1 MTANAPDATKAA
13 HLAVDSVGL
22 VTPNE
27 YQHQQPLLL
36 QCGVELPCY
45 TLVYEC
51 YGTLNAARSNAILVC
66 HALSGS
72 HHAAGYYSAED
83 ARPGWWDACIGPGKP
98 IDTDRF
104 FVVSLNNIGGC
115 HGSTGP
121 KSENPATKRPYG
133 PDFPTVTVQ
142 DWVRTQAALADHL
155 GIHRF
160 AAVMGGSLGGM
171 QAIQWG
177 IDYPERVAAVIA
189 IASAARLSAQ
199 NIAFNEIARQAI
211 ISDPGF
217 KEGRY
222 AEQDSIPD
230 RGLRLARMVGHVT
243 YLSDDGMRSKF
254 GRELKSGDLGVFKD
268 VEFQVESYLRHQG
281 HSFSQRFDANTYI
294 LMTRALDF
302 FDPAADYDNDLAAAL
317 ADCQSRFLVLSF
329 SSDWRFSSERS
340 NEIVAALIAAR
351 KRVVSANIESTH
363 GHDSFLLPI
372 PRYFEVLGT
381 YLKRLH
387 EDLCHAS

>member
-1 MTANAPDATKAA
+1 MTA
-13 HLAVDSVGL
+13 SVGL
-22 VTPNE
+22 IEPRT
-27 YQHQQPLLL
+27 YHHAADLLL
-36 QCGVELPCY
+36 QCGVTLPGY
-45 TLVYEC
+45 SLVYET
-51 YGTLNAARSNAILVC
+51 YGTLNADHSNAILIC
-66 HALSGS
+66 HALSGN
-72 HHAAGYYSAED
+72 HHAAGVYSDSD

-121 KSENPATKRPYG
+121 KSINPATNRAFG
-133 PDFPTVTVQ
+133 PDFPTVTVK
-142 DWVRTQAALADHL
+142 DWVHTQVALADHL
-155 GIHRF
+155 EIERF

-171 QAIQWG
+171 QALQWG
-177 IDYPERVAAVIA
+177 IDFPERVAAVIP

-211 ISDPGF
+211 MSDPDFRDGH
-217 KEGRY
+217 Y
-222 AEQDSIPD
+222 AQQNCNPD

-294 LMTRALDF
+294 LMTRALDY
-302 FDPAADYDNDLAAAL
+302 FDPASDFDNDLAAAL
-317 ADCQSRFLVLSF
+317 AHCRSQFLVLSF
-329 SSDWRFSSERS
+329 SSDWRFSAERS
-340 NEIVAALIAAR
+340 DEIVAALIAAR
-351 KRVVSANIESTH
+351 KRVVSVSIESTH

-372 PRYFEVLGT
+372 PRYFEVLGS
-381 YLKRLH
+381 YLLRLH
-387 EDLCHAS
+387 AEVCDAS

>member
-1 MTANAPDATKAA
+1 MSA
-13 HLAVDSVGL
+13 DSVG
-22 VTPNE
+22 VVVPRE
-27 YQHQQPLLL
+27 YQHPRALLL
-36 QCGVELPCY
+36 QCGISLPRY

-51 YGTLNAARSNAILVC
+51 YGTLNADHSNAILIC

-72 HHAAGYYSAED
+72 HHAAGVYSED
-83 ARPGWWDACIGPGKP
+83 DERPGWWNACIGPGKP
-98 IDTDRF
+98 IDTNRF

-121 KSENPATKRPYG
+121 KSDNPETGRPYG
-133 PDFPTVTVQ
+133 PDFPTVTVK
-142 DWVRTQAALADHL
+142 DWVHTQAALADHL
-155 GIHRF
+155 NIERF

-171 QAIQWG
+171 QALQWG

-222 AEQDSIPD
+222 AELGSNPD
-230 RGLRLARMVGHVT
+230 MGLRLARMVGHVT

-294 LMTRALDF
+294 LMTRALDY
-302 FDPAADYDNDLAAAL
+302 FDPAAEVDNDLAAAL
-317 ADCQSRFLVLSF
+317 EHCQSRFLVLSF
-329 SSDWRFSSERS
+329 SSDWRFSTERS

-351 KRVVSANIESTH
+351 KRVVSASIDSAH

-381 YLKRLH
+381 YLQRLH
-387 EDLCHAS
+387 KDLCHAR